1 MIDLNLN
8 EIKQKM
14 QKAVEALE
22 QELRGL
28 RAGRANPG
36 LVENIEAVVYGSK
49 MPISQL
55 ATINTADA
63 HLITI
68 HPWDKSGV
76 QEIVKAINEAN
87 VGLNPI
93 ADGDI
98 IRVPIPPITEEGRLE
113 LVKSL
118 GHMIE
123 ESKVKI
129 RQIRKDFLDQVK
141 RAKDAK
147 EISEDEEARYK
158 KQLQDFVDE
167 FNKTID
173 KVMEEKKADL
183 MTV

>member
-1 MIDLNLN
+1 MIDLN
-8 EIKQKM
+8 EVKQNM

-28 RAGRANPG
+28 RVGRANPA

-68 HPWDKSGV
+68 HPWDKTAL

-87 VGLNPI
+87 IGLNPI

-98 IRVPIPPITEEGRLE
+98 IRVPIPPITEERRLE

-118 GHMIE
+118 GLLIE
-123 ESKVKI
+123 ESKVQI
-129 RQIRKDFLDQVK
+129 RQVRKDFLGQVK

-147 EISEDEEARYK
+147 EISEDEEARHK
-158 KQLQDFVDE
+158 KQVQGVVDE
-167 FNKTID
+167 FNKTIE
-173 KVMEEKKADL
+173 KVMEEKKSDL

>member
-1 MIDLNLN
+1 MIDLN
-8 EIKQKM
+8 EVKQNM
-14 QKAVEALE
+14 QKAVEVLE

-28 RAGRANPG
+28 RVGRANPA
-36 LVENIEAVVYGSK
+36 LVENIEATVYGSK

-55 ATINTADA
+55 ATINTTDA

-68 HPWDKSGV
+68 HPWDKTSL

-87 VGLNPI
+87 IGLNPI

-98 IRVPIPPITEEGRLE
+98 IRVPIPPITEERRLE

-118 GHMIE
+118 GLLIE
-123 ESKVKI
+123 ESKVQI
-129 RQIRKDFLDQVK
+129 RQIRKDFLGQVK
-141 RAKDAK
+141 RAKDAR

-158 KQLQDFVDE
+158 KQVQEVVDE
-167 FNKTID
+167 FNKTIE
-173 KVMEEKKADL
+173 KVMEEKKSDL